1 MSTVLREAVPLANY
15 RLKLT
20 FQNGSTAI
28 VNMER
33 RVRTMRFSRIAPI
46 ETFATARVE
55 GDKVAWTDKGVPF
68 SVYCNELLDAMM
80 MD

>member
-1 MSTVLREAVPLANY
+1 MDTSLREAVPLADY

-20 FQNGSTAI
+20 FQNGSIAI

-33 RVRTMRFSRIAPI
+33 QVRTIRFARIASR
-46 ETFATARVE
+46 EVFNTARAT
-55 GDKVAWTDKGVPF
+55 GDKIVWIEGSTPF

-80 MD
+80 ME